1 MKALHLLETAHALA
15 RRQVTGRPRQSD
27 LKRAISTAYYAL
39 FHALA
44 LMCADILATQAGRG
58 KPAWRQVYRAL
69 DHRHV
74 KNQSMKKAVLTQFPP
89 ALQRFAKWFV
99 YMQRLRHRADYDP
112 VTGFMRS
119 EVSRHVTHTEDIL
132 KEFRSAS
139 INVRREFAIFVLL
152 RLRP

>member
-1 MKALHLLETAHALA
+1 MK
-15 RRQVTGRPRQSD
+15 RRTPWPTGRPRQSD

-44 LMCADILATQAGRG
+44 LMCADILATQAGRENPLG
-58 KPAWRQVYRAL
+58 G
-69 DHRHV
+69 
-74 KNQSMKKAVLTQFPP
+74 
-89 ALQRFAKWFV
+89 RFTGR
-99 YMQRLRHRADYDP
+99 RLRHRADYDP

-119 EVSRHVTHTEDIL
+119 EVSRHVIHTEDIL

>member
-1 MKALHLLETAHALA
+1 
-15 RRQVTGRPRQSD
+15 
-27 LKRAISTAYYAL
+27 
-39 FHALA
+39 
-44 LMCADILATQAGRG
+44 
-58 KPAWRQVYRAL
+58 
-69 DHRHV
+69 
-74 KNQSMKKAVLTQFPP
+74 MKKAVLTQFPP

-119 EVSRHVTHTEDIL
+119 EVSRYVTHTEDIL